1 MVPYLKIRDRSYF
14 SFGFI
19 GFPQTE
25 QWIGDIGVNNGHIR
39 PSNPI
44 SGSVWTIFSFST
56 SFDSAL
62 LIGILPF
69 AIYTN
74 ITLKCIK
81 SFVLYAL
88 VRMIDYQKILKSL
101 TNCETWQPP
110 VTPVFP
116 VTSTPPQ
123 THSPDN
129 TSNIRHQAD
138 CAQAHDP
145 SQQVWSQAHPSAP

>member
-44 SGSVWTIFSFST
+44 SGSVWTIFPFST

-62 LIGILPF
+62 LIGMLLL

-74 ITLKCIK
+74 ITLKYIK
-81 SFVLYAL
+81 SFIMYAL
-88 VRMIDYQKILKSL
+88 VGIRDYQRILKSL
-101 TNCETWQPP
+101 T
-110 VTPVFP
+110 
-116 VTSTPPQ
+116 Q
-123 THSPDN
+123 TADRLIYPCWN
-129 TSNIRHQAD
+129 TMWIA
-138 CAQAHDP
+138 
-145 SQQVWSQAHPSAP
+145 